1 MDIIFFVLFA
11 IFGIVFFSLI
21 IFLGL
26 NATKIKAWLGEKT
39 ISIRLEKLDISKY
52 VILNDIFIKN
62 EKGTT
67 SQIDHLV
74 VSVYGIFVIET
85 KNYSGLIYGDD
96 KRRYWTQVLN
106 YGKNKYRF
114 YNPIL
119 QNKNHIYALSKIIG
133 KKDCFISI
141 IVFPKAQIMTH
152 FSEKVG
158 SISDMKKWLEQKR
171 DNIFDSSEINEIY
184 KKIIIHKNN
193 PKITSQ
199 EHIKN
204 IHKLQQ
210 NIKENICPR
219 CNNKLILKE
228 GKYGDFY
235 GCSSYPNCKFIKNNN

>member
-1 MDIIFFVLFA
+1 MNSIIVISILLA
-11 IFGIVFFSLI
+11 CII
-21 IFLGL
+21 IFLKSPKMKGR
-26 NATKIKAWLGEKT
+26 IGEFRVSFNIGKE
-39 ISIRLEKLDISKY
+39 IP
-52 VILNDIFIKN
+52 N
-62 EKGTT
+62 EKYIINDLLLFHEGK
-67 SQIDHLV
+67 SYQIDHV
-74 VSVYGIFVIET
+74 VIKQTGIFVIET
-85 KNYSGLIYGDD
+85 KNYSGFIYGKD
-96 KRRYWTQVLN
+96 KMRYWTQVLN